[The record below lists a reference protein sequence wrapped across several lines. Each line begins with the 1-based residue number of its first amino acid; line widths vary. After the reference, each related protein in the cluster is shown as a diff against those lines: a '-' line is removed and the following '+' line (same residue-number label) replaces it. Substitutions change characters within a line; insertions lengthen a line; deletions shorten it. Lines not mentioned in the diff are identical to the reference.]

1 MAVAMIKASSDVL
14 EVLDHAE
21 VQGNVLY
28 LRSAQLDRKLYTDTN
43 KVLEAMGGKWNRKQ
57 GGHVFESDPSEL
69 LCMVRETGEIIDI
82 KKSYQAFYTPPER
95 AAHLVELADI
105 GPGIDVLEPSAG
117 VGNIADELIKT
128 ECDLSVIEIRPDS
141 QLTLQKKGYN
151 LIGGDFL
158 VYNERQFSRIVMN
171 PPFTRQQDID
181 HVTHA
186 WSLLKPGGRLVA
198 IMSSSTVHRENRKA
212 QQFRG
217 LLDYGWYEENED
229 DAFKASGTTAKTITV
244 VLDKPGDSA

>member
-1 MAVAMIKASSDVL
+1 MIKAAPDVL

-21 VQGNVLY
+21 IEGNTLY
-28 LRSAQLDRKLYTDTN
+28 LKCSQLDRKLYTETN

-69 LCMVRETGEIIDI
+69 LCLVKETGEIIDL
-82 KKSYQAFYTPPER
+82 KKSYQAFYTPPDL

-117 VGNIADELIKT
+117 IGNIADELIKT
-128 ECDLSVIEIRPDS
+128 GCDLSVIEIRPDS
-141 QLTLQKKGYN
+141 QLILQQKGYN

-158 VYNERQFSRIVMN
+158 KYTGQQFYRIVMN

-186 WSLLKPGGRLVA
+186 WNLLKPSGRLVA
-198 IMSSSTVHRENRKA
+198 IMSASVLFRNDRKTEE
-212 QQFRG
+212 FRKI
-217 LLDYGWYEENED
+217 LDNYGWHEENEAE
-229 DAFKASGTTAKTITV
+229 AFKASGTMVNTITV
-244 VLDKPGDSA
+244 VLDKAEGM